1 MRINDFAEMEDK
13 VYLSH
18 QRADPFI
25 FLIDGR
31 RTIEMGRIYNAD

>member
-13 VYLSH
+13 AYLSR

-25 FLIDGR
+25 FFIDGR
-31 RTIEMGRIYNAD
+31 RTSEMDRIYNAD